1 MARSGWKIAQGWRV
15 VLPRRFRWLS
25 GLTPSRGLA
34 AVTLL
39 AGLIWLGAHAAD
51 RVAVVQAAFPLESGR
66 RAVEGLGAP
75 VSILRDARGIPHIEV
90 AVDLEAWCGL
100 GFVHAQ
106 DRLSQMLWL
115 RRVARGRTAEIVG
128 ESGLPADR
136 LARTLGIGRLA
147 DRQIG
152 AVAPAALEIL
162 TAYAAGVNDQIE
174 GVRSGRLAGPVT
186 LKGEISTIEDW
197 SPADSLAL
205 VKLIAWSS
213 SNGLQTGLVLDELI
227 RVLGGRLAAPFRPG
241 GEQGAV
247 GRSGGPTLGVPVP
260 RARPFEDFSEA
271 ASGPSLGGSV
281 RVGGGTAWVLGGRY
295 TKNGLPLVLADFQLP
310 ATAPALVYEA
320 HLRGP
325 ELGVAGATIP
335 GIPIFWAGRNSTLA
349 WAAVFAG
356 AVTVDLYMETVRE
369 TTSRYHDGSRW
380 MPLEI
385 RREVIRV
392 RGVAGIREEELE
404 IRSTRHGPLVNSLL
418 LSGADSELAR
428 TASGIPPSPLAVAWT
443 GAVAGDDF
451 SGLLGLAGAT
461 GSDQLRASLAEH
473 HSPVVAVVY
482 SDSEGDAGI
491 QLAGWLPGRA
501 LPSGL
506 VPVPARMKIYDWR
519 ERIPYSDLPAV
530 RLDASASADQ
540 QGGRSWAV
548 FSDGKIGGGL
558 KDAGIEWLWRPG
570 ERQSRLDQ
578 RLVELTGA
586 GGAPSPSSGEQRL
599 DLDEAAAL
607 QVDVGLRDAD
617 EVVPA
622 LLRLARLGAPLTEDA
637 QEIASLLS
645 RWDGNLSADSPGA
658 AAYSILNRHLFPAL
672 FEESFGA
679 SLLGRYLALPGV
691 RPSMVVGR
699 VLLAADRDPGAS
711 GWAERDR
718 VVKALRASLRRTW
731 ITLVRRLGPNRREWS
746 WGRLQVLAF
755 QPVPAGADAFS
766 GGQRLEGFGVGG
778 DRNTLAT
785 AQSVGLDFDVESA
798 SLYRLAVDLA
808 KPDGLRT
815 ALAPGQSEHPAHPHR
830 DDGIPAWWRGGAGPL
845 PIDRL
850 QIEEESAPPLLLE
863 PSR

>member
-1 MARSGWKIAQGWRV
+1 MALVG
-15 VLPRRFRWLS
+15 
-25 GLTPSRGLA
+25 
-34 AVTLL
+34 LL

-51 RVAVVQAAFPLESGR
+51 RMEVVRAAFPPESGQR
-66 RAVEGLGAP
+66 VVDGLEAP
-75 VSILRDARGIPHIEV
+75 VSILRDARGIPHIEAV
-90 AVDLEAWCGL
+90 VDLEAWRGL
-100 GFVHAQ
+100 GLVHAQ

-128 ESGLPADR
+128 ESGLPGDQ

-147 DRQIG
+147 DRQIS
-152 AVAPAALEIL
+152 AVAPGALDIL
-162 TAYAAGVNDQIE
+162 TAYAAGVNDQIA
-174 GVRSGRLAGPVT
+174 GVRSGRLVGPVT
-186 LKGEISTIEDW
+186 LKGEVSTIADW

-241 GEQGAV
+241 GEAGAV
-247 GRSGGPTLGVPVP
+247 ERSGGRPTLDVPVP
-260 RARPFEDFSEA
+260 RARPLEDFPEA
-271 ASGPSLGGSV
+271 ASGPSLGASV
-281 RVGGGTAWVLGGRY
+281 RVGGGTAWVLGGRS
-295 TKNGLPLVLADFQLP
+295 TKEGLPLVLADFQLP

-325 ELGVAGATIP
+325 DLDVAGATIP
-335 GIPIFWAGRNSTLA
+335 GIPIFWAGRNAALA
-349 WAAVFAG
+349 WAAVSAG

-369 TTSRYHDGSRW
+369 STSRYHDGSRW

-392 RGVAGIREEELE
+392 RGVAGLREEELE

-418 LSGADSELAR
+418 GSAA
-428 TASGIPPSPLAVAWT
+428 ASDQAASVNGIPPSPLAVAWT

-451 SGLLGLAGAT
+451 SGLLGLAGAQN
-461 GSDQLRASLAEH
+461 SDQLRASLAEH

-482 SDSEGDAGI
+482 SDSAGDAGI
-491 QLAGWLPGRA
+491 QLAGWLPRRA

-519 ERIPYSDLPAV
+519 ERIGYSDLPAV
-530 RLDASASADQ
+530 RLDASASAAG
-540 QGGRSWAV
+540 QGGRGWAV
-548 FSDGKIGGGL
+548 FSDGKIGDGL

-570 ERQSRLDQ
+570 ERQKRLDQ
-578 RLVELTGA
+578 RLAELTGA
-586 GGAPSPSSGEQRL
+586 GGAPTAVSGGHRL

-622 LLRLARLGAPLTEDA
+622 LLRLARLGEPLTEEA
-637 QEIASLLS
+637 QEIAELLS
-645 RWDGNLSADSPGA
+645 RWDGNLSVDSPGA
-658 AAYSILNRHLFPAL
+658 AAYSVLNRHLFPAL

-699 VLLAADRDPGAS
+699 VLMAADRDPGAS

-731 ITLVRRLGPNRREWS
+731 TTLVRRLGSNRQDWS
-746 WGRLQVLAF
+746 WGRLQVMAF
-755 QPVPAGADAFS
+755 RSFPAGANAFA
-766 GGQRLEGFGVGG
+766 GGQRLEGYRVGG

-785 AQSVGLDFDVESA
+785 AQSVGLGFNVESA
-798 SLYRLAVDLA
+798 SLYRMAVDLA
-808 KPDGLRT
+808 KPDVLHT
-815 ALAPGQSEHPAHPHR
+815 VLAPGQSEHPAHPHR
-830 DDGIPAWWRGGAGPL
+830 DDGIPAWWRGRVHPL
-845 PIDRL
+845 PIGRL
-850 QIEEESAPPLLLE
+850 EIEEESASPLLLE
-863 PSR
+863 PAS